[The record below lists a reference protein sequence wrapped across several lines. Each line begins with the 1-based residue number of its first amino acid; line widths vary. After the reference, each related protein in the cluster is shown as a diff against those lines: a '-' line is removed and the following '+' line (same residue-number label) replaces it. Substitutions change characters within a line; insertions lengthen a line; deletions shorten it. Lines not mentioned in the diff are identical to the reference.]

1 MSHSR
6 ALPMVKKARKQA
18 EGWAN
23 KRLTLAP
30 FKDMLTE
37 QLQLI
42 RLDGERAVNAL
53 PKLIRPSEPEAD
65 AALDVP
71 RELMAAPG
79 PLDKESR
86 ARAAR
91 VQKLIGARLVAA

>member
-1 MSHSR
+1 MTH
-6 ALPMVKKARKQA
+6 V
-18 EGWAN
+18 
-23 KRLTLAP
+23 TLAGAP
-30 FKDMLTE
+30 YGKEGAQAGRGMGEQKANAQFKDMLTE

-42 RLDGERAVNAL
+42 RLDEERAVNAL
-53 PKLIRPSEPEAD
+53 PKLIRPGEPEAD

-91 VQKLIGARLVAA
+91 VQI